1 MRRPST
7 SGRKSSKPTDLTDGT
22 FRQTLLKCRADPVIS
37 DENCRAAGPAP
48 RRKGTALKSR
58 NSINP
63 PPVKQTRI
71 LALQVHARLRRFR
84 KLLRS
89 AGPAARCVCSLTV
102 EAAMAFPLFLFAVY
116 LLILPM
122 RMMRTS
128 MQMQQICEQ
137 TCELLA
143 PAARKQIPQAARK
156 KVIPTAQPLSAALPQ
171 KTADP
176 RENGRM
182 RLTRWSNGFP
192 TRVSRPSSEMQ
203 QPQPSQTKTSRTCFP
218 GAPHT

>member
-1 MRRPST
+1 
-7 SGRKSSKPTDLTDGT
+7 
-22 FRQTLLKCRADPVIS
+22 
-37 DENCRAAGPAP
+37 
-48 RRKGTALKSR
+48 
-58 NSINP
+58 
-63 PPVKQTRI
+63 
-71 LALQVHARLRRFR
+71 
-84 KLLRS
+84 
-89 AGPAARCVCSLTV
+89 
-102 EAAMAFPLFLFAVY
+102 MAFPLFLFAVY

-143 PAARKQIPQAARK
+143 EAAYLQQLAAAGSTEDGSAGGTEACSAGSAEK
-156 KVIPTAQPLSAALPQ
+156 GNTDGAALPQ

-203 QPQPSQTKTSRTCFP
+203 QPQPSPTKKSRTCFP